1 MTNPPM
7 RHPIGDATTGM
18 HGNRRRRMAFGA
30 VGLASLCAVATM
42 ALPSAAHAQDTGDEL
57 RPRLERACL
66 RIPNI
71 EIRTTNL
78 IERLNGD
85 ASVRGSLA
93 WLQSKIDK
101 AEAEGREQLVTV
113 LENRLAVRT
122 KTLEIVE
129 QRQARL
135 PELKQKC
142 IDHGVPL

>member
-1 MTNPPM
+1 MNHPPIS
-7 RHPIGDATTGM
+7 HPAGNHAT
-18 HGNRRRRMAFGA
+18 GNRRRRMAFGA

-42 ALPSAAHAQDTGDEL
+42 AMPSAVHAQDTGDAL

-66 RIPNI
+66 RIPNLQ
-71 EIRTTNL
+71 IRTDNL

-93 WLQSKIDK
+93 WLQVKIDK

-122 KTLEIVE
+122 QTLEVVE
-129 QRQARL
+129 QRQAKL

-142 IDHGVPL
+142 IDHGVAL